1 MIMAWSKQ
9 LSEVILYALES
20 CDPFFNN
27 MHVCVL
33 QFSRVSLFLRT
44 LLLVHFVTIKA
55 CSQGCSKYATTS
67 HAQRKII
74 CKCQNISFLHF
85 PSSPLKLSF
94 ISIHFHFRHFLLH
107 HHSKKSTLS
116 CGQSHHSLCGNILLI
131 HSQLLST
138 GSGKTIFTDS
148 FLKLCIHGI
157 LSSILLVMQ

>member
-9 LSEVILYALES
+9 LSEVILNALES

-67 HAQRKII
+67 HAYRKII
-74 CKCQNISFLHF
+74 MHMLEYLISAF
-85 PSSPLKLSF
+85 PSSPLKLS
-94 ISIHFHFRHFLLH
+94 FHFRHFLLH

-157 LSSILLVMQ
+157 LSSSL